1 MKKFLCC
8 FALLAGSISGYAAD
22 VCTEEGFTFDVRQ
35 RDYLLS
41 TVFEFNG
48 KEQFLGSIVKEPFH
62 LRTQYDLYSE
72 TGVFQGMG
80 ICRILTLGAIYA
92 WGTEIDVY
100 DERGG
105 KVGVIDGQAV
115 TGAAAKFSIYD
126 GKGAH
131 VGIAYLDL
139 NAGAFTLVDPANEKR
154 PLASYRRNFVKD
166 IVDHWDVKVYDA
178 CAIDLRLIKIFA
190 GFAIDTQEYFKKDN

>member
-126 GKGAH
+126 GKGAQRTRVRAPH
-131 VGIAYLDL
+131 E
-139 NAGAFTLVDPANEKR
+139 NCSSRR
-154 PLASYRRNFVKD
+154 PEGRSVHPPRKNGRGRARFRAPWSARR
-166 IVDHWDVKVYDA
+166 
-178 CAIDLRLIKIFA
+178 R
-190 GFAIDTQEYFKKDN
+190 T